1 MESDAIMK
9 MVEDTF
15 RHRCLIIDSIVSDD
29 DRTMQDVIK
38 HPSIVAQGKV
48 LKSTKEKL
56 DE

>member
-15 RHRCLIIDSIVSDD
+15 RHRCLIIDAIVSDD

>member
-15 RHRCLIIDSIVSDD
+15 LHRCLIIDAIVSDD
-29 DRTMQDVIK
+29 GSTMRDVIK

-48 LKSTKEKL
+48 LKSPKEKI